1 MCTFIGETGS
11 ELPVGGPR
19 VAFILKRSTDLV
31 VGCRHID
38 VGGSVDKSN
47 PDVTALSGVIKHTLD
62 DKVAAA
68 AESDTSK

>member
-1 MCTFIGETGS
+1 M
-11 ELPVGGPR
+11 
-19 VAFILKRSTDLV
+19 
-31 VGCRHID
+31 VGCRDINA
-38 VGGSVDKSN
+38 GGGVDKSN

>member
-1 MCTFIGETGS
+1 M
-11 ELPVGGPR
+11 
-19 VAFILKRSTDLV
+19 AFILKRSTDLV